1 MNKPLAEVY
10 WKFPEFLLSNADYSA
25 ELKVVVNQTIRENN
39 DINTNPGLLWDTVK
53 NSIRGDFLA
62 RGKCERKKKI
72 EEVETQIF
80 HAARMRD
87 SIAPL
92 DPERCN
98 IYVNRIEKLQKE
110 LDTTYANLNAPFQK
124 KLSAQKHFES
134 NICTK
139 FYFKQYVHNNDS
151 LKCLF
156 DPKGNYIMDNQQILK
171 CSRDYYQNL
180 YRQPYLFRDSQV
192 LNRYLSRIDHNLLS
206 EEGAIFLDKP
216 ISISELHD
224 ALSVMKKEVVPGE
237 DGLTVSFY
245 LTFWDILKDLVFSS
259 FQYAFDSG
267 FLSITQ
273 RRGVIKLIPKKDK
286 NPVLLPSWRPI
297 TLLKCGL

>member
-1 MNKPLAEVY
+1 M
-10 WKFPEFLLSNADYSA
+10 
-25 ELKVVVNQTIRENN
+25 
-39 DINTNPGLLWDTVK
+39 
-53 NSIRGDFLA
+53 
-62 RGKCERKKKI
+62 
-72 EEVETQIF
+72 ETQIF

-180 YRQPYLFRDSQV
+180 YRQPYLFWDSQV

-297 TLLKCGL
+297 TLLNVDYKMLTKLFSKRLSVFLPNLIHSDQKGFVKSQNIRDNLLDIQSLISACQSGKQEAMLLLLDIERAFDSIAWDFL